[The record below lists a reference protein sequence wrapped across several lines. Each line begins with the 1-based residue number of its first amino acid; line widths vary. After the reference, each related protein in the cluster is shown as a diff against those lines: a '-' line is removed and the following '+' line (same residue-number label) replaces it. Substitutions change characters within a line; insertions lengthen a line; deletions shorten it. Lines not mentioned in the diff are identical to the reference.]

1 MQASSVPDCQA
12 VAHDGDAP
20 LVRTLVSIPQRLL
33 ALPNHNGSHVLL
45 CDVQYDALASRE
57 TITNKIKS
65 IHTGGFHML
74 PLVQHLI
81 SPLWLQDSILLW
93 ATVHDNDTTSI
104 WCLDAS
110 DPVQSY
116 REVGRVAH
124 VISKF
129 EAQTLSDGRFTLVF
143 ASSVQSAA
151 QNDGTN
157 GRGKG
162 SGRLYHSYPVRSS
175 KSYLPDHRDAP
186 GIYCTVLA
194 REQGVFRLSECEP
207 VDVLEDLGLD
217 FSTWP
222 GHADFTVGPRGLLLS
237 TARHPRQ
244 RCRPPML
251 PAIELHYLEVDWNTM
266 SRAASSRRLG
276 WGTWCGVPHSFSFSK
291 DGYYTMFLQSE
302 RSDTCFDHESIFII
316 HLSHPG
322 RARQLVL
329 SQALGATDVQPW
341 FPRILSVHW
350 SSSCSNIAYVI
361 VDEAGV
367 MAVWKIQVL
376 PAADTKHLTG
386 LVTPVANQ
394 GSTSF
399 LASVGSSS
407 PSPEQLLVLRTE
419 FSRAGIVE
427 IIPVGIDTPP
437 NPHLIDEHSIPAAH
451 AAVPEEVS
459 YSGAGGMSV
468 QAFIHKPRDFLEHR
482 R

>member
-20 LVRTLVSIPQRLL
+20 LV
-33 ALPNHNGSHVLL
+33 
-45 CDVQYDALASRE
+45 
-57 TITNKIKS
+57 
-65 IHTGGFHML
+65 
-74 PLVQHLI
+74 
-81 SPLWLQDSILLW
+81 
-93 ATVHDNDTTSI
+93 
-104 WCLDAS
+104 
-110 DPVQSY
+110 SY